1 MASPNKKSIDLDS
14 NLIKLRRLNK
24 VILLVKKDL
33 LAEFRNAHAIS
44 SVILYVFATVYIIYS
59 SFINIPA
66 NNWNV
71 LFWIV
76 FLFVSVNA
84 LIKSF
89 DQENSSKGLYY
100 YQIAGPLHIYGAKV
114 IYNTIMLLILGT
126 LTFVIFSFIAGS
138 PVRDYPLFAL
148 SLFLASLGFS
158 SIFSFIAALGA
169 KSGNS
174 HMLTAI
180 LGFPCVI
187 PVLLELLKLSANS
200 LGLINDTD
208 YTTDI
213 LILVLIDVILL
224 CLSFI
229 LFPFI
234 WRD

>member
-1 MASPNKKSIDLDS
+1 MNNIF
-14 NLIKLRRLNK
+14 I
-24 VILLVKKDL
+24 LVKKDL
-33 LAEFRNAHAIS
+33 TSELRNAHSIS

-59 SFINIPA
+59 SFINIQA

-84 LIKSF
+84 LTKSF
-89 DQENSSKGLYY
+89 DQENSNKGLYY
-100 YQIAGPLHIYGAKV
+100 YQLAHPVYIFGAKV
-114 IYNTIMLLILGT
+114 IYNIILLMILGT
-126 LTFVIFSFIAGS
+126 LTFIVFAFIAGN
-138 PVRDYPLFAL
+138 PVRDFPLFAL
-148 SLFLASLGFS
+148 TLLLASIGFS
-158 SIFSFIAALGA
+158 SIFTFISALGA

-200 LGLINDTD
+200 LALINDTA

-213 LILVLIDVILL
+213 LILVSIDVILL
-224 CLSFI
+224 ALSFV
-229 LFPFI
+229 LFPFV
-234 WRD
+234 WRE

>member
-1 MASPNKKSIDLDS
+1 V
-14 NLIKLRRLNK
+14 NK
-24 VILLVKKDL
+24 VFLLVKKDL
-33 LAEFRNAHAIS
+33 LAELRNAHSIS

-59 SFINIPA
+59 AFINIPA

-89 DQENSSKGLYY
+89 DQENSSKSLYY
-100 YQIAGPLHIYGAKV
+100 YQIAGPLSIYGAKV
-114 IYNTIMLLILGT
+114 IYNTLMLLILGS
-126 LTFVIFSFIAGS
+126 LSFCIFSFIAGS
-138 PVRDYPLFAL
+138 PVRDYPLFGL
-148 SLFLASLGFS
+148 TLLLASIGFS
-158 SIFSFIAALGA
+158 SIFTFISALGA

-200 LGLINDTD
+200 LALINDTD
-208 YTTDI
+208 YTTDV

-224 CLSFI
+224 SLSFI

>member
-1 MASPNKKSIDLDS
+1 MNKIF
-14 NLIKLRRLNK
+14 I
-24 VILLVKKDL
+24 LVKKDL
-33 LAEFRNAHAIS
+33 TSELRNAHSIS

-59 SFINIPA
+59 SFINIQA

-84 LIKSF
+84 LTKSF
-89 DQENSSKGLYY
+89 DQENSNKGLYY
-100 YQIAGPLHIYGAKV
+100 YQLAHPVYIFGAKV
-114 IYNTIMLLILGT
+114 IYNIILLMILGT
-126 LTFVIFSFIAGS
+126 LTFIVFAFIAGN
-138 PVRDYPLFAL
+138 PVRDFPLFAL
-148 SLFLASLGFS
+148 TLLLASIGFS
-158 SIFSFIAALGA
+158 SIFTFISALGA

-200 LGLINDTD
+200 LALINDTA

-213 LILVLIDVILL
+213 LILVSIDVILL
-224 CLSFI
+224 ALSFV
-229 LFPFI
+229 LFPFV
-234 WRD
+234 WRE

>member
-1 MASPNKKSIDLDS
+1 MNK
-14 NLIKLRRLNK
+14 LI
-24 VILLVKKDL
+24 ILVRKDFI
-33 LAEFRNAHAIS
+33 AEFRNAHSIS

-89 DQENSSKGLYY
+89 DQENSNKGLYY
-100 YQIAGPLHIYGAKV
+100 YQLAHPSFIYGAKI
-114 IYNTIMLLILGT
+114 IYNTIMLLILGI
-126 LTFVIFSFIAGS
+126 LTFIIFAFVAGS
-138 PVRDYPLFAL
+138 PVRDYKLFGL
-148 SLFLASLGFS
+148 TLFLASVGFS
-158 SIFSFIAALGA
+158 SIFTFISAIGA

-200 LGLINDTD
+200 LGLINDTS

-213 LILVLIDVILL
+213 LILVSIDVILL
-224 CLSFI
+224 ALSLI

>member
-1 MASPNKKSIDLDS
+1 MNKIF
-14 NLIKLRRLNK
+14 I
-24 VILLVKKDL
+24 LVKKDL
-33 LAEFRNAHAIS
+33 TSELRNAHSIS

-59 SFINIPA
+59 SFINIQA

-84 LIKSF
+84 LTKSF
-89 DQENSSKGLYY
+89 DQENSNKGLYY
-100 YQIAGPLHIYGAKV
+100 YQLAHPVYIFGAKV
-114 IYNTIMLLILGT
+114 IYNIILLMILGT
-126 LTFVIFSFIAGS
+126 LTFIVFAFIAGN
-138 PVRDYPLFAL
+138 PVRDFPLFAL
-148 SLFLASLGFS
+148 TLLLASVGFS
-158 SIFSFIAALGA
+158 SIFTFISALGA

-200 LGLINDTD
+200 LALINDTA

-213 LILVLIDVILL
+213 LILVSIDVILL
-224 CLSFI
+224 ALSFV
-229 LFPFI
+229 LFPFV
-234 WRD
+234 WRE

>member
-1 MASPNKKSIDLDS
+1 MNKIF
-14 NLIKLRRLNK
+14 I
-24 VILLVKKDL
+24 LVKKDL
-33 LAEFRNAHAIS
+33 TSELRNAHSIS

-59 SFINIPA
+59 SFINIQA

-84 LIKSF
+84 LTKSF
-89 DQENSSKGLYY
+89 DQENSNKGLYY
-100 YQIAGPLHIYGAKV
+100 YQLAHPVYIFGAEV
-114 IYNTIMLLILGT
+114 IYNIILLMILGT
-126 LTFVIFSFIAGS
+126 LTFIVFAFIAGN
-138 PVRDYPLFAL
+138 PVRDFPLFAL
-148 SLFLASLGFS
+148 TLLLASIGFS
-158 SIFSFIAALGA
+158 SIFTFISALGA

-200 LGLINDTD
+200 LALINDTA

-213 LILVLIDVILL
+213 LILVSIDVILL
-224 CLSFI
+224 ALSFV
-229 LFPFI
+229 LFPFV
-234 WRD
+234 WRE

>member
-1 MASPNKKSIDLDS
+1 VNKIF
-14 NLIKLRRLNK
+14 I
-24 VILLVKKDL
+24 LVKKDL
-33 LAEFRNAHAIS
+33 TSELRNAHSIS

-59 SFINIPA
+59 SFINIQA

-84 LIKSF
+84 LTKSF
-89 DQENSSKGLYY
+89 DQENSNKGLYY
-100 YQIAGPLHIYGAKV
+100 YQLAHPVYIFGAKV
-114 IYNTIMLLILGT
+114 IYNIILLMILGT
-126 LTFVIFSFIAGS
+126 LTFIVFAFIAGN
-138 PVRDYPLFAL
+138 PVRDFPLFAL
-148 SLFLASLGFS
+148 TLLLASIGFS
-158 SIFSFIAALGA
+158 SIFTFISALGA

-200 LGLINDTD
+200 LALINDTA

-213 LILVLIDVILL
+213 LILVSIDVILL
-224 CLSFI
+224 ALSFV
-229 LFPFI
+229 LFPFV
-234 WRD
+234 WRE